1 MKKLIIFLL
10 IALIGSP
17 AVPAGADLFAISA
30 AAQTATKKKSG
41 KKKTGSAPS
50 ANKKK
55 SAKGS
60 GKAKSGTA
68 ASSKPRTAEQ
78 VKAAKTQTAKQIKE
92 TKKKITLNTRETEK
106 RLNQLN
112 LLEGEIDVC
121 SGSIARLKAR
131 ADSIGEVSQQL
142 TDSIA
147 RLDKHLSDIKAQYV
161 VALKKTQGQRNAS
174 GALAFIFSSN
184 SFAQAYRRANSLK
197 QFARWRDRRAGEIAE
212 VRVDLDAKR
221 AHLDS
226 LGAIAARNLRQLN
239 SEYTTLNAKQ
249 KETSALVSRLKRE
262 GGELKQI
269 MARKQREAASLD
281 QELDRIIAEEA
292 ARQER
297 LRREREAK
305 AKAEA
310 ERKAKAEAERLAR
323 EQKAREEAE
332 SQAAKE
338 AEAKAEA
345 ARKAEADAKA
355 KAEAAE
361 KKAASDASNKAAKE
375 QAKKDREAA
384 RKAEEARKKA
394 EKEAARE
401 KARKGKPV
409 KHKGKNNNP
418 EAASAPG
425 ATAPATTGVTPTLK
439 APKAAGESG
448 VAKGG
453 VKPVKGNFA
462 DQKGKLPYP
471 VSGRYTIV
479 KRFGRQQHP
488 TLPHVQI
495 NNSGI
500 DLQTAPSTPVMAVFD
515 GEVSAVFPL
524 EGYNNVVVIRH
535 GEYMTVYSNLGS
547 TAVTTGQKVKAGQK
561 LGTVY
566 ADPNDDNR
574 SVLHFEIRHLK
585 AKENPELWL
594 RR

>member
-1 MKKLIIFLL
+1 MKKLIIFLI
-10 IALIGSP
+10 IAFLGSP
-17 AVPAGADLFAISA
+17 AVPAGEDSFAFA
-30 AAQTATKKKSG
+30 AVAQTASKKKST

-55 SAKGS
+55 NAKGT
-60 GKAKSGTA
+60 GKGKSSA
-68 ASSKPRTAEQ
+68 AAAKPRTAEQ
-78 VKAAKTQTAKQIKE
+78 VKAAKTQNAKQIKE
-92 TKKKITLNTRETEK
+92 TKQKITLNTRETEK

-121 SGSIARLKAR
+121 AGSIARLQAR
-131 ADSIGEVSQQL
+131 ADSISGVSQQL
-142 TDSIA
+142 ADSIA
-147 RLDKHLSDIKAQYV
+147 RLDKHLADIKKQYV
-161 VALKKTQGQRNAS
+161 IALKKTQSQRNAS

-197 QFARWRDRRAGEIAE
+197 QFARWRDRRAGEIAQ
-212 VRVDLDAKR
+212 VRTDLDAKR

-226 LGAIAARNLRQLN
+226 LGAIAARNLSQLN
-239 SEYTTLNAKQ
+239 SEYNTLSAKQ
-249 KETSALVSRLKRE
+249 KETSNLVNKLKRE

-310 ERKAKAEAERLAR
+310 ERKAKEEAERLAR
-323 EQKAREEAE
+323 EQKAQQEAE
-332 SQAAKE
+332 SQAARE

-345 ARKAEADAKA
+345 ARKAEAEAKA

-361 KKAASDASNKAAKE
+361 KKAASDAADKAAKE

-418 EAASAPG
+418 EAAPAASS
-425 ATAPATTGVTPTLK
+425 TAPASTGVTPTLK

-448 VAKGG
+448 VANGA
-453 VKPVKGNFA
+453 VKPAKGSFA

-515 GEVSAVFPL
+515 GEISAVFPL

-547 TAVTTGQKVKAGQK
+547 TSVTTGQKVKAGQK